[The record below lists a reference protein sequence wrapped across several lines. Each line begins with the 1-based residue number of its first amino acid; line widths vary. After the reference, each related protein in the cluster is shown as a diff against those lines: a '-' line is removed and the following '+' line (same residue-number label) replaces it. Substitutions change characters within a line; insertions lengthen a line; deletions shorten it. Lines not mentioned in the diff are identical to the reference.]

1 MKKLIESLRSLGIEI
16 PTDKENEVKSELA
29 KNYKNVAEVNKVTEK
44 LESERDSWKERAETA
59 ETTLKNF
66 DGIDPANVKQ
76 EIENWKQ
83 KAADAEKDY
92 QEKLA
97 ARDFEDALKT
107 EIETYKFT
115 SEAAKKSVLAD
126 IRAAG
131 LKIKD
136 GKILGLGDLI
146 AQMKEKD
153 ASAFVDEQQQSL
165 QQNQAKFTS
174 SLNQIPAPGTKLNP
188 TELMK
193 LKNEN
198 PNLDIKQYM

>member
-44 LESERDSWKERAETA
+44 LESERDSWKERVETA

-66 DGIDPANVKQ
+66 EGIDPANVKQ

-92 QEKLA
+92 KEKLE

-153 ASAFVDEQQQSL
+153 ASAFVDEQQQNL
-165 QQNQAKFTS
+165 QQNQARFTS